1 MAGIAQDGLVCLHKT
16 LSPSVRPTRP
26 TLTPRHASLMP
37 PPPPSARARPPLDR
51 GCAAPQTTPTK
62 QAEQQ
67 HPVCVSRSPAH
78 RSLLFS
84 SSASSKPSA
93 PPLTPH
99 HNTRTDTH
107 TGTGNRKQPASS
119 SSFSRNHGPER
130 DAPDGGAHLR
140 RPYQLS
146 AHRAGMCGGEA
157 RRDRHAMVR
166 RLLPPSPH
174 GITHHAPRTQV
185 LDVKKIQPNPGQA
198 VAAERFRL
206 VISDGTHY
214 LQAMLATQLN
224 HLVAGNQIQP
234 NGLLS
239 LQVRPSTD
247 KAAWPIH
254 ALPGPTDAH
263 SPAPPHHHRSSSA
276 TRCRGRR
283 SSSSSAATWS
293 PPPSGTRSATPSS
306 TARPAAAP
314 PWPWAAAA
322 ARPPRRRPRSTP

>member
-1 MAGIAQDGLVCLHKT
+1 MA
-16 LSPSVRPTRP
+16 PSV
-26 TLTPRHASLMP
+26 TPQTVERIYGGHTNFQPIVQVCAAARRGETGMPWYGVCSLP
-37 PPPPSARARPPLDR
+37 PP
-51 GCAAPQTTPTK
+51 T
-62 QAEQQ
+62 
-67 HPVCVSRSPAH
+67 
-78 RSLLFS
+78 
-84 SSASSKPSA
+84 AS
-93 PPLTPH
+93 H
-99 HNTRTDTH
+99 
-107 TGTGNRKQPASS
+107 
-119 SSFSRNHGPER
+119 
-130 DAPDGGAHLR
+130 
-140 RPYQLS
+140 
-146 AHRAGMCGGEA
+146 
-157 RRDRHAMVR
+157 
-166 RLLPPSPH
+166 
-174 GITHHAPRTQV
+174 ITHHAPRTQV

-283 SSSSSAATWS
+283 SSSSSAAT
-293 PPPSGTRSATPSS
+293 
-306 TARPAAAP
+306 
-314 PWPWAAAA
+314 
-322 ARPPRRRPRSTP
+322 